1 MVGVTSL
8 NYTAVVY
15 AGSRMPMPPL
25 DKAREAGLQALFEQG
40 PMLPSVVDALA
51 TRYRLDRTL
60 TRYLRPH
67 VADADYNRGLP
78 FESSTFG
85 IILEQGSLKW
95 DDAKLLPDADVPT
108 PDYVRFFCDEL
119 FRVLR
124 TGGTA
129 LVSIAQT
136 RQAGY
141 SWPWGSSAMLGN
153 RTDPFVVREALTE
166 ATHSRIAT
174 LLAKAWLA
182 ERGARPLV
190 LPASTFRVLS
200 VGERDWLRQ
209 ARDAGVLPLE
219 LVVGAVASNAT
230 AGCSPTKCTERLP
243 KSCQRK
249 PGRVHGVRGG
259 EGDGGDD
266 DALTRARHPYQRSC
280 AVAFMHG
287 TRTLGGL
294 YIHKFEPAARTGAIE
309 RFSSRCVRAAKELPL
324 LRPPDPPRVS

>member
-1 MVGVTSL
+1 M
-8 NYTAVVY
+8 
-15 AGSRMPMPPL
+15 
-25 DKAREAGLQALFEQG
+25 
-40 PMLPSVVDALA
+40 
-51 TRYRLDRTL
+51 
-60 TRYLRPH
+60 
-67 VADADYNRGLP
+67 
-78 FESSTFG
+78 
-85 IILEQGSLKW
+85 
-95 DDAKLLPDADVPT
+95 PT

-141 SWPWGSSAMLGN
+141 SWPRGSSAMLGN
-153 RTDPFVVREALTE
+153 RTDPFVVRETLTE

-182 ERGARPLV
+182 ERGARLLV
-190 LPASTFRVLS
+190 LPASAFRVLS

-324 LRPPDPPRVS
+324 LRSLGQSIPGKLLPETAIEGDSIAAVLRARERPLRANKTSEWKPSSAADAESVATGVRLWYRERKPCHLPATRLRAHADHATCAGAPRIVWSGLHVYVADIYTTAKDSTAG